1 MSSEIGLRVKT
12 WRESRSPKITQHILA
27 EAIGIAQATLSAFE
41 NGVHRIGE
49 EESLKLESFTGGDI
63 QAEDCV
69 RDERRWVVLEI
80 KANRSKGAA

>member
-1 MSSEIGLRVKT
+1 MSEEIGLRVKS
-12 WRESRSPKITQHILA
+12 WRESKTPKVTQHTLS

-49 EESLKLESFTGGDI
+49 EEALKLETFTEGEI
-63 QAEDCV
+63 KAEDCV

-80 KANRSKGAA
+80 KSNRSKGAA